1 MNVTTVQLVALRFY
15 QGKGVPRY
23 FAIFLNFFFY
33 DSKFWG
39 VVLYCGPTYSPVFT
53 VGFRRSSYA
62 SFSSPKDQILFQQ
75 TLYVRKVLTTV

>member
-53 VGFRRSSYA
+53 VVKA
-62 SFSSPKDQILFQQ
+62 
-75 TLYVRKVLTTV
+75 

>member
-53 VGFRRSSYA
+53 VYQVMCSV
-62 SFSSPKDQILFQQ
+62 QW
-75 TLYVRKVLTTV
+75 